1 MKDAAHFR
9 ALTKRIAI
17 TLDTALRT
25 RERID

>member
-1 MKDAAHFR
+1 MKDVAHFR